1 MPLYK
6 ITTKR
11 QFINGNLLIEKGLS
25 VQVLS
30 FASNPLY
37 YDEGNDINTTFL
49 RIYGIDLK
57 AQGLLTA
64 AFLNVE
70 KIYQKE
76 GIS

>member
-1 MPLYK
+1 MALYK

-11 QFINGNLLIEKGLS
+11 QFLNGNLLIEKGLS

-30 FASNPLY
+30 FATNPLY
-37 YDEGNDINTTFL
+37 YDDGNDVNNTFL
-49 RIYGIDLK
+49 RVYGIDLK
-57 AQGLLTA
+57 SLGLLTA
-64 AFLNVE
+64 AFLDVE